1 MCLDYYIIYSDVI
14 NKNIKMCKFCLRNL
28 EYTTASANI
37 SSKVAVILPA
47 HDEAVALYEVLREYY
62 TPK

>member
-1 MCLDYYIIYSDVI
+1 
-14 NKNIKMCKFCLRNL
+14 MCKFCLRNL

-47 HDEAVALYEVLREYY
+47 HDEAVALYEVFREYY